1 MMYFEGPS
9 VESDLTPCFIVEQRE
24 GIDSVYAATES
35 LYLPFSTLDLYTINT
50 SRFRYNL
57 PQRK

>member
-1 MMYFEGPS
+1 MMYFEGSS
-9 VESDLTPCFIVEQRE
+9 VKRDLTACFVVE

-35 LYLPFSTLDLYTINT
+35 LYLPFSMLDLYTINT